1 MHEIGIVQNLIAS
14 AAQAAGSR
22 EIKHIHVA
30 LGELS
35 DVTRESLDFYF
46 EQLRTGT
53 PAAGANLVVRMD
65 AARVRCLSCG
75 AEDTGAEDT
84 GAEDTGAEDTGAEI
98 AGGGARWEC
107 PACHSPRLM
116 ILSGDRLRLEAV
128 DVADGSEAG

>member
-1 MHEIGIVQNLIAS
+1 MHEIGIIQNLIAQ
-14 AAQAAGSR
+14 AAQAAGNR
-22 EIKHIHVA
+22 DIKRIHVA

-53 PAAGANLVVRMD
+53 SAAEASLVVRMD

-75 AEDTGAEDT
+75 AE
-84 GAEDTGAEDTGAEI
+84 I
-98 AGGGARWEC
+98 ADGGARWEC
-107 PACHSPRLM
+107 PACNSHRLM

-128 DVADGSEAG
+128 DVEDGSD